1 MAFDTVNLLQSKVE
15 RSNRSCVCPLFQFG
29 SKLKEKSSKW
39 SKVVQIL
46 VLLLKNSLLLE
57 TVQTL
62 SVKVTL
68 KQSQT
73 DCFGTLCNYKKMT
86 TMWLWKGL

>member
-15 RSNRSCVCPLFQFG
+15 RSNRSCVCPLFHFG
-29 SKLKEKSSKW
+29 NKLKEKSSKW

-46 VLLLKNSLLLE
+46 VLLLKNNLLLE

-62 SVKVTL
+62 SIKVTL

-73 DCFGTLCNYKKMT
+73 DCFGILCNYKPCGYGKVF
-86 TMWLWKGL
+86 KK